1 MERNDSPTHCPEC
14 DGILRERETETICE
28 ECGAIVDTDLI
39 DRGPEWRSFVD
50 DPTDRRR
57 TGAPL
62 TRSRHDRGLSTMI
75 GYGSGSQFDQSTRI
89 TGRKR
94 RQLTRLQREHTR
106 SQIAT
111 KAEYNQIRAFNE
123 IRCIV
128 ARLSLTDPITEQAC
142 ALFDNAQSEN
152 LLQGRSLEGFA
163 AAVVYAIC
171 RTHNLPRTID
181 EIVTVASA
189 DEAELKAAYTAL
201 NRELGLETGPIDPTD
216 YLPRFASELDLEMP
230 TEKRAHEHVTA
241 LQQANRICGSNPS
254 GVAAACLYHAA
265 GERDEWPT
273 ITQAEAA
280 DVADVAPTTIRTT
293 HKKLEALETKTEV
306 ETESEQTA
314 ASETNG
320 EPELETDTEID
331 AGIDTETEGETE
343 PDSASEPKPR
353 TDTNTDSR
361 AEVASGSDRAKSEVE
376 ANTGSESRSDSRL
389 SHDPDSDLEPD

>member
-28 ECGAIVDTDLI
+28 ECGAVVDTDPI
-39 DRGPEWRSFVD
+39 DRGPEWRSFAD

-75 GYGSGSQFDQSTRI
+75 GYGSGSRFDRSTRI

-106 SQIAT
+106 SQIGT
-111 KAEYNQIRAFNE
+111 KAEYNQVRAFNE
-123 IRCIV
+123 IKCIV

-142 ALFDNAQSEN
+142 ALFDSAQSEN

-171 RTHNLPRTID
+171 RIHDLPRTID
-181 EIVTVASA
+181 EILTVASA
-189 DEAELKAAYTAL
+189 DEAELKAAYSAL
-201 NRELGLETGPIDPTD
+201 NRDLGLETGPIDPTH

-230 TEKRAHEHVTA
+230 TERRAHEHVTA

-273 ITQAEAA
+273 ITQADAA
-280 DVADVAPTTIRTT
+280 AVADVAATTIRTT
-293 HKKLEALETKTEV
+293 HQKLEALESEV
-306 ETESEQTA
+306 DSESE
-314 ASETNG
+314 S
-320 EPELETDTEID
+320 
-331 AGIDTETEGETE
+331 DTETETET
-343 PDSASEPKPR
+343 
-353 TDTNTDSR
+353 TDTDSE
-361 AEVASGSDRAKSEVE
+361 AESATE
-376 ANTGSESRSDSRL
+376 
-389 SHDPDSDLEPD
+389 